1 MNPKTEIKIF
11 IGYAREDESH
21 AERIYNF
28 LKKISGVI
36 PWMDKKNLLPGAN
49 WEEEIMTAIEE
60 SRFVLMLLSSQ
71 SVNKQGYV
79 QKEALEILDRLKR
92 FPPGEI
98 FIIPVRIDYCTPRY
112 RALKKLHW
120 VDLFGQTNTKRK
132 LDDGFKNGLKKIK
145 ELITFEQ
152 KKIVKRDQGEALGF
166 ETSTQNISSEDV
178 KKIENQLSE
187 DLLKNLSEYAKWLR
201 YQEFL
206 PVKGQYEQVL
216 KSLPNWTRQ
225 ANGKWLEELLSW
237 EIVKLKN
244 GKMVFTILGIKLLE
258 MIT

>member
-28 LKKISGVI
+28 LKKITGVV
-36 PWMDKKNLLPGAN
+36 PWMDKKSLLPGAD

-112 RALKKLHW
+112 RDLKKLHW
-120 VDLFGQTNTKRK
+120 VDLFGQTNTPEKIN
-132 LDDGFKNGLKKIK
+132 DGFKSGLRKIK

-152 KKIVKRDQGEALGF
+152 KKIVKQHQKVVPDF
-166 ETSTQNISSEDV
+166 EVSTKNISQEEV
-178 KKIENQLSE
+178 QRIENQLSE
-187 DLLKNLSEYAKWLR
+187 DLLSNLSEYAKWLR

-206 PVKGQYEQVL
+206 PVRGQYEQVL

-225 ANGKWLEELLSW
+225 ANGEWLEELLSW
-237 EIVKLKN
+237 EILKLKN
-244 GKMVFTILGIKLLE
+244 GRMVFTILGIKLLE
-258 MIT
+258 LIV

>member
-11 IGYAREDESH
+11 IGYAREDEKY
-21 AERIYNF
+21 AMRIYNF
-28 LKKISGVI
+28 LKKIKGVL

-49 WEEEIMTAIEE
+49 WEEEIMNAIEE

-79 QKEALEILDRLKR
+79 QKEALEILERLKR
-92 FPPGEI
+92 FPLGEI

-120 VDLFGQTNTKRK
+120 VDLFEASNIKGAN
-132 LDDGFKNGLKKIK
+132 DEFKNGLQKIK
-145 ELITFEQ
+145 KLITFEQ
-152 KKIVKRDQGEALGF
+152 QKIVERQEEEINHF
-166 ETSTQNISSEDV
+166 ERPAKNISSEEV
-178 KKIENQLSE
+178 KRIESQLSE
-187 DLLKNLSEYAKWLR
+187 DLLLNLREYAKWLR

-206 PVKGQYEQVL
+206 PIKKQYEQAI

-225 ANGKWLEELLSW
+225 ANGEWLEELLSW
-237 EIVKLKN
+237 EILKLKN
-244 GKMVFTILGIKLLE
+244 GRLVFTILGIKLLE
-258 MIT
+258 IIT

>member
-1 MNPKTEIKIF
+1 M
-11 IGYAREDESH
+11 YR
-21 AERIYNF
+21 F
-28 LKKISGVI
+28 LKKISGVN
-36 PWMDKKNLLPGAN
+36 PWMDKKNLLPGAD
-49 WEEEIMTAIEE
+49 WEEEIMKAIEE

-79 QKEALEILDRLKR
+79 QKEALEILERLKR

-120 VDLFGQTNTKRK
+120 VDLFGASNIKGVN
-132 LDDGFKNGLKKIK
+132 DEFKNGLQKIK
-145 ELITFEQ
+145 KLITFEQ
-152 KKIVKRDQGEALGF
+152 KKIVERYEEEVSHF
-166 ETSTQNISSEDV
+166 EISTKNISLDKV
-178 KKIENQLSE
+178 KGIENQLSE
-187 DLLKNLSEYAKWLR
+187 DLLMNLREYAKWLR

-206 PVKGQYEQVL
+206 PIKRQHEQAI

-225 ANGKWLEELLSW
+225 ANGEWLEELLGW
-237 EIVKLKN
+237 GILKLKN
-244 GKMVFTILGIKLLE
+244 GRLIFTVLGVKLLE